1 MNRAELTQA
10 DCVVPSWQVSPR
22 VRALV
27 TTRAGGVSLPPYGRF
42 AEGVEQHGGLNLGLH
57 TGDDP
62 ERVAENRARL
72 AALTGA
78 RVAWLDQV
86 HGDAVASAQDA
97 VASAQPLLADACVTA
112 ATGLACTV
120 MVADCLPV
128 LLCDPA
134 GRAVGA
140 AHAGWRGLAAGV
152 VEKAA
157 ERVAQLAGI
166 PTASLHAWL
175 GPAIGPRAFEV
186 GAEVRD
192 AFMQGAGDARDAEAT
207 VRAFVPRENAPGKYW
222 ADLYALARLRLARL
236 GLAQVGGG
244 GACTVTER
252 ERFYSFRRDGRTGR
266 MAALIWLADR
276 A

>member
-1 MNRAELTQA
+1 MDCSELTQT
-10 DCVVPSWQVSPR
+10 DCLVPSWQVSPR

-42 AEGVEQHGGLNLGLH
+42 ARGVEQPGGLNLGPH

-62 ERVAENRARL
+62 ARVAENRARL

-78 RVAWLDQV
+78 RVAWLDQI
-86 HGDAVASAQDA
+86 HGDAVVSAEDA
-97 VASAQPLLADACVTA
+97 ISSAQPMRADASVTA
-112 ATGLACTV
+112 AARLACAV

-140 AHAGWRGLAAGV
+140 GHAGWRGLAAGV
-152 VEKAA
+152 IEKAA
-157 ERVAQLAGI
+157 AGVAQLAGV
-166 PTASLHAWL
+166 PTSSLHAWL
-175 GPAIGPRAFEV
+175 GPAIGPRAFEI

-192 AFMQGAGDARDAEAT
+192 TFMRQAGNPAERELAAH
-207 VRAFVPRENAPGKYW
+207 AFVPRVNAPGKYW

-236 GLAQVGGG
+236 GVSHAGGG
-244 GACTVTER
+244 GACTVAER

-266 MAALIWLADR
+266 MAALIWLAD
-276 A
+276 